1 MGIAL
6 AGASPLLPLPAAR
19 NPSAL
24 ELGLVVPFA
33 MLVAVLGVAFNAAL
47 VASIG
52 WSRSIAR
59 RGGALPL
66 AVAIGASI
74 GALAWIAPPFT
85 GGGEELA
92 QHLIAAA
99 PAAGLLAL
107 LLVGRFLL
115 GDASYATGV
124 PGGLFAPQ
132 LALGACAGLLAVV
145 VGAKLAPAHGFSI
158 VLWSI
163 AGMAALLA
171 ATVRAPLTG
180 VALVIEMTG
189 CLPAGLMALVA
200 AITADVTARALGG
213 RPIYVAILE
222 RQTAGPGGADSSA

>member
-1 MGIAL
+1 VPVAL
-6 AGASPLLPLPAAR
+6 LVGA
-19 NPSAL
+19 
-24 ELGLVVPFA
+24 V
-33 MLVAVLGVAFNAAL
+33 
-47 VASIG
+47 
-52 WSRSIAR
+52 
-59 RGGALPL
+59 
-66 AVAIGASI
+66 I
-74 GALAWIAPPFT
+74 GALAWLVPPLT

-92 QHLIAAA
+92 QRLMAAP

-107 LLVGRFLL
+107 LLVGRFVLF
-115 GDASYATGV
+115 DASYAAGT
-124 PGGLFAPQ
+124 PGGIFAPQ

-145 VGAKLAPAHGFSI
+145 AGAKLAPTHPFSI

-200 AITADVTARALGG
+200 AIVADLTARTLGG
-213 RPIYVAILE
+213 RPIYETILE
-222 RQTAGPGGADSSA
+222 RQTAGSGGADSRA